1 VGIMKRTTES
11 SITFEIQYPDDID
24 MSILEQIAA
33 KLDEVFNQECLDY
46 DIGELDHS
54 VLVSIG

>member
-1 VGIMKRTTES
+1 MKRTTES